1 MKSAHVFSTTKGRKI
16 GRVTG
21 SGALLMFCLL
31 YLSPVYIIFV
41 NSFKSRAE
49 MYENVLA
56 LPQRLTWEY
65 YAGAMQRMDF
75 VNVFMNSL
83 FVTLLSVLVIVVL
96 CSMTAWMLVRSRS
109 RLSRFLYS
117 FLIVTMLIPFQTVMM
132 PLMQEMNTLTKAL
145 GIPFKNSLGGLV
157 FMYAGFGAGMGVFL
171 FHGFIKS
178 SVSASLE
185 EAATIDG
192 CNVWQV
198 FWRVVFPILK
208 PTTVTVIILD
218 VIWIW
223 NDYLLPSL
231 TLTSNKIKTIP
242 VMTSLF
248 FGTYTIEWNM
258 AMAALTL
265 TILPVIIF
273 YLSAQ
278 KYIIK
283 GVMAGAVKG

>member
-1 MKSAHVFSTTKGRKI
+1 MKKNHSRGREA
-16 GRVTG
+16 R
-21 SGALLMFCLL
+21 ALLGNAALLLFCLA
-31 YLSPVYIIFV
+31 YLSPIYIIFV

-49 MYENVLA
+49 MYEDVLA
-56 LPQRLTWEY
+56 LPGALTWEY
-65 YAGAMQRMDF
+65 YAGAVQRMDF
-75 VNVFMNSL
+75 INVFKNSL
-83 FVTLLSVLVIVVL
+83 IVTLCSVAVIAVL
-96 CSMTAWMLVRSRS
+96 CSMAAWMLVRTRTK
-109 RLSRFLYS
+109 LSRFLYG

-132 PLMQEMNTLTKAL
+132 PLMQEMNAITKVL
-145 GIPFKNSLGGLV
+145 GVPMKNSLGGLV

-178 SVSASLE
+178 SVPVSLE
-185 EAATIDG
+185 EAAIIDG

-198 FWRVVFPILK
+198 FWRIVFPILK

-265 TILPVIIF
+265 TILPVILF
-273 YLSAQ
+273 YFCAQ
-278 KYIIK
+278 KHIIK

>member
-1 MKSAHVFSTTKGRKI
+1 MKKQAISAGGKKHILGNT
-16 GRVTG
+16 
-21 SGALLMFCLL
+21 LLMLFCVV
-31 YLSPVYIIFV
+31 YLSPLYIILV

-56 LPQRLTWEY
+56 LPGSLTWEY
-65 YAGAMQRMDF
+65 YAGAVQRMDF
-75 VNVFMNSL
+75 INVFKNSL
-83 FVTLLSVLVIVVL
+83 IVTLCSVFVIVIL
-96 CSMTAWMLVRSRS
+96 CAMAAWMLVRTHN

-132 PLMQEMNTLTKAL
+132 PLMQEMNAFTKFF

-171 FHGFIKS
+171 FYGFIKS
-178 SVSASLE
+178 SVPLSLE
-185 EAATIDG
+185 EAAIIDG

-198 FWRVVFPILK
+198 FWRIVFPILK

-231 TLTSNKIKTIP
+231 TLTTNSIKTIP

-273 YLSAQ
+273 YFCAQ
-278 KYIIK
+278 KHIIK

>member
-1 MKSAHVFSTTKGRKI
+1 MNKNRIQGRRARSVV
-16 GRVTG
+16 GNA
-21 SGALLMFCLL
+21 ALMLFCLA
-31 YLSPVYIIFV
+31 YLSPIYIIFV

-56 LPQRLTWEY
+56 LPKTLTWEY
-65 YAGAMQRMDF
+65 YAGAVQRMDF
-75 VNVFMNSL
+75 INVFKNSL
-83 FVTLLSVLVIVVL
+83 IVTLCSVAVIAVL
-96 CSMTAWMLVRSRS
+96 CSMTAWMLVRTHTK
-109 RLSRFLYS
+109 LSRFLYS

-132 PLMQEMNTLTKAL
+132 PLMQEMNTFTKAL
-145 GIPFKNSLGGLV
+145 GIPMKNSLGGLV

-178 SVSASLE
+178 SVPVSLE
-185 EAATIDG
+185 EAAIIDG

-198 FWRVVFPILK
+198 FWRIVFPILK

-265 TILPVIIF
+265 TILPVILF
-273 YLSAQ
+273 YFCAQ
-278 KYIIK
+278 KHIIK